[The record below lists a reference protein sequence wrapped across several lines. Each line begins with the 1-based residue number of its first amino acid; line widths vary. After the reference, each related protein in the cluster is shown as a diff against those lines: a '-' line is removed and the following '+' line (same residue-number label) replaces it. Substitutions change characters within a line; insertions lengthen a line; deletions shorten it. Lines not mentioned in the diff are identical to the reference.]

1 MCQAER
7 SEIRSGLVIILRIVM
22 KIIIIII
29 IVSLV
34 IKTTKEKITLEKMC
48 PKFMNIW
55 SGDSD
60 SITWHHWLK
69 ERQDLSF
76 FCLVILMTESGVFCE
91 VTIRNGSRLHVS
103 RVTLCHAAVTRP
115 ASPGIIITAPS
126 RLIIIINNHYTRY
139 LHILFWTYLEYSSMP
154 SIVKLKSNDLILTIT
169 DKNAATVGHTGYHC

>member
-60 SITWHHWLK
+60 SISQHHWLK

-139 LHILFWTYLEYSSMP
+139 LHILFWTYLEYSSIQGEILQIP
-154 SIVKLKSNDLILTIT
+154 SIVKLKSNDLILTI
-169 DKNAATVGHTGYHC
+169 KFN